1 MISYSTLYGF
11 HEFVASS
18 RIAAR
23 ILLAGKFDTRVAF
36 HEDSFCKFHPAKG
49 EVDDGDDTR
58 SLNGKSLSP
67 PPFILAA
74 SFDSSNGSYDARLPA
89 PSFVEISI
97 SSKLHCVKRKR
108 YSRSRRNFIRKLIS
122 DPCRVSM
129 NRMKINANYF
139 SIR

>member
-1 MISYSTLYGF
+1 M
-11 HEFVASS
+11 ASS
-18 RIAAR
+18 RIAAG

-97 SSKLHCVKRKR
+97 SSKLYIAWNENDTRDQEEILFE
-108 YSRSRRNFIRKLIS
+108 N
-122 DPCRVSM
+122 
-129 NRMKINANYF
+129 
-139 SIR
+139 